1 MTSQVEQEIPLRSKE
16 EQADAGGP
24 SKSAQKKAAKEKE
37 KAEKAARRQELERQ
51 QKEQADAN
59 DTSKHLYGPV
69 PSSSDSP
76 GNLSKQKFT
85 ELAELYDAEEEQQVT
100 VDARIHNARVQSAK
114 LAFLVLR
121 EEAHTIQAVIAEGGT
136 NKISRQ
142 MVKWCGGINSE
153 SIVRAT
159 GLVKQPK
166 EPVTSTSI
174 SNFELHIESI
184 YMISEA
190 AQMLPVQVKD
200 CMRAPPMND
209 EDSKEEPETDS
220 QGLPIVSLNARL
232 NNRILDGRTAAN
244 QAIFQL
250 QSGISNLF
258 IEFMNQNRFTW
269 INSSKLAGAATEG
282 GSGVFEIKYFDSKAY
297 LTQSPQFFKQMA
309 IAMDMKRVCEIGPVF
324 RAENSN
330 THRHL
335 TEFTGLDFE
344 MVIQSHYHEVLSFG
358 EQLML
363 YIIRNLQE
371 RAEFK
376 RLTKVVDQIF
386 PGAGDFKLP
395 SNDGGS
401 EALRL
406 TFAEAVRLLNEH
418 GIEAGEYEDLSTGQ
432 EKALGRIM
440 REKYGTDFYSIDK
453 FPSAIRPFYTM
464 PDPSNAQVSNSYDFF
479 MRGQEIMSGAQR
491 IHDYKQLCERMRANE
506 PPLDPLS
513 EGFRH
518 YTDAFKY
525 GCAAHGGGG
534 LGLNRILQFYL
545 GLPDIRFATLFPRDP
560 GRLAP

>member
-1 MTSQVEQEIPLRSKE
+1 MASQGDHELSSRAKE
-16 EQADAGGP
+16 EQADANAP
-24 SKSAQKKAAKEKE
+24 SKSAVKKANKKGE
-37 KAEKAARRQELERQ
+37 KAEKAAKRQELERA
-51 QKEQADAN
+51 QKEQAEAN
-59 DTSKHLYGPV
+59 DTAKHLYGSM
-69 PSSSDSP
+69 PSVSDSP
-76 GNLSKQKFT
+76 GDLPAQKFT
-85 ELAELYDAEEEQQVT
+85 ELAELYDAKEDQEVT

-114 LAFLVLR
+114 LAFIVLR
-121 EEAHTIQAVIAEGGT
+121 EEAHTVQAVIAEGGS

-153 SIVRAT
+153 SIVRVT
-159 GLVKQPK
+159 GVVKQPK

-174 SNFELHIESI
+174 SNFELHVESMYI
-184 YMISEA
+184 ISEA
-190 AQMLPVQVKD
+190 AQVLPVQVKD
-200 CMRAPPMND
+200 CMRAPPMSEEESND
-209 EDSKEEPETDS
+209 EPETDS
-220 QGLPIVSLNARL
+220 QGLPVVSLNARL
-232 NNRILDGRTAAN
+232 NNRVLDGRTAAN

-250 QSGISNLF
+250 QGGISNLF
-258 IEFMNQNRFTW
+258 IEYMNQNRFTW
-269 INSSKLAGAATEG
+269 INSSRLAGAATEG
-282 GSGVFEIKYFDSKAY
+282 GSGVFEIKYFDTKAY

-344 MVIQSHYHEVLSFG
+344 MVIRNDYHEVLSFG
-358 EQLML
+358 ENLML

-371 RAEFK
+371 RAEYK
-376 RLTKVVDQIF
+376 RLTKVVDQVF
-386 PGAGDFKLP
+386 PGAGDFRLP
-395 SNDGGS
+395 SKDS
-401 EALRL
+401 AVRL
-406 TFAEAVRLLNEH
+406 TFAEAVKLLNDA
-418 GIEAGEYEDLSTGQ
+418 GIEAGDFDDLSTSQ

-440 REKYGTDFYSIDK
+440 REKHSTDFYTIDK
-453 FPSAIRPFYTM
+453 FPSAVRPFYTM
-464 PDPSNAQVSNSYDFF
+464 PDASNPKLSNSYDFF

-491 IHDYKQLCERMRANE
+491 IHDYNQLCQRMKAND

-525 GCAAHGGGG
+525 GCAPHGGGG

-545 GLPDIRFATLFPRDP
+545 GLPDIRFATMFPRDP

>member
-1 MTSQVEQEIPLRSKE
+1 MAPQGEQELPVRAKE
-16 EQADAGGP
+16 AEGETSAP
-24 SKSAQKKAAKEKE
+24 SKNALKKAAKDKE
-37 KAEKAARRQELERQ
+37 KAEKAAKRQEQERQ

-59 DTSKHLYGPV
+59 DNAKHLYGSM
-69 PSSSDSP
+69 PSAADSTDSLP
-76 GNLSKQKFT
+76 KQKFT
-85 ELAELYDAEEEQQVT
+85 ELAELYDAKEDQEVT

-142 MVKWCGGINSE
+142 MVKWCGGISSE
-153 SIVRAT
+153 SIVRVT

-174 SNFELHIESI
+174 SNFELHVKSI

-200 CMRAPPMND
+200 CMRAPPMIE
-209 EDSKEEPETDS
+209 EDSKDEPETDS
-220 QGLPIVSLNARL
+220 QGLPVVSLNARL
-232 NNRILDGRTAAN
+232 NNRVLDGRTAAN

-250 QSGISNLF
+250 QGAISNLF
-258 IEFMNQNRFTW
+258 IEYMNQNRFTW
-269 INSSKLAGAATEG
+269 INSSRFAGAATEG
-282 GSGVFEIKYFDSKAY
+282 GAGVFEIKYFDTKAY

-309 IAMDMKRVCEIGPVF
+309 IAMDLKRVCEIGPVF

-344 MVIQSHYHEVLSFG
+344 MVIKNDYHEVLSFG
-358 EQLML
+358 EKLML

-371 RAEFK
+371 RAEYK
-376 RLTKVVDQIF
+376 RLTKVVDQVF

-395 SNDGGS
+395 AEDS
-401 EALRL
+401 ALRL
-406 TFAEAVRLLNEH
+406 TFAEAVKVLNDA
-418 GIEAGEYEDLSTGQ
+418 GIEAGEFDDLSTPQ

-440 REKYGTDFYSIDK
+440 REKYNTDFYTIDK
-453 FPSAIRPFYTM
+453 YPSAVRPFYTM
-464 PDPSNAQVSNSYDFF
+464 PDPTNAKLSNSYDFF

-491 IHDYKQLCERMRANE
+491 IHDYNQLCERMRAND

-518 YTDAFKY
+518 YTDAFKH
-525 GCAAHGGGG
+525 GCAPHGGGG

-545 GLPDIRFATLFPRDP
+545 GLPDIRFATMFPRDP

>member
-1 MTSQVEQEIPLRSKE
+1 MSSSADQSIPSRPKE
-16 EQADAGGP
+16 EAGEEGAP
-24 SKSAQKKAAKEKE
+24 SKNALKKAQKEKE
-37 KAEKAARRQELERQ
+37 KAEKAAKRQEQERQ

-59 DTSKHLYGPV
+59 DTAKHLYGAM
-69 PSSSDSP
+69 PSTSDSP
-76 GNLSKQKFT
+76 ANLPKQKFT
-85 ELAELYDAEEEQQVT
+85 ELAELYDAKEDQEVT

-121 EEAHTIQAVIAEGGT
+121 EEAHTIQAVIAEGGA
-136 NKISRQ
+136 NHISRQ

-174 SNFELHIESI
+174 SNYELHVESI
-184 YMISEA
+184 YMVSEA

-200 CMRAPPMND
+200 CMRAPPMS
-209 EDSKEEPETDS
+209 EDSKDEPETDS
-220 QGLPIVSLNARL
+220 QGLPVVSLNARL

-258 IEFMNQNRFTW
+258 MEFMNQNRFTW
-269 INSSKLAGAATEG
+269 INSSRLAGAATEG
-282 GSGVFEIKYFDSKAY
+282 GAGVFEIKYFETKAY

-344 MVIQSHYHEVLSFG
+344 MVIKNDYHEVLSFG
-358 EQLML
+358 EKLML

-371 RAEFK
+371 RAEYK
-376 RLTKVVDQIF
+376 RLTKVVEEVF

-395 SNDGGS
+395 SGND
-401 EALRL
+401 AVRL
-406 TFAEAVRLLNEH
+406 TFAEAVKMLNDN
-418 GIEAGEYEDLSTGQ
+418 GIQAAELDDLSTTQ

-440 REKYGTDFYSIDK
+440 REKHSTDFYTIDK
-453 FPSAIRPFYTM
+453 YPSAVRPFYTM
-464 PDPSNAQVSNSYDFF
+464 PDPANPQLSNSYDFF

-491 IHDYKQLCERMRANE
+491 IHDYNQLCERMKKND
-506 PPLDPLS
+506 PPLDPVS

-525 GCAAHGGGG
+525 GCAPHGGGG

>member
-1 MTSQVEQEIPLRSKE
+1 MASLAEQSLPERPKE
-16 EQADAGGP
+16 EQGEASAP
-24 SKSAQKKAAKEKE
+24 SKNALKKAAKEKE
-37 KAEKAARRQELERQ
+37 KAEKAAKRQELERQ
-51 QKEQADAN
+51 QKQQAEAN
-59 DTSKHLYGPV
+59 DTAKHLYGPL
-69 PSSSDSP
+69 PLTEDSP
-76 GNLSKQKFT
+76 ANLPKQQFS
-85 ELAELYDAEEEQQVT
+85 ELAELYDAKEDQEVT
-100 VDARIHNARVQSAK
+100 VDARIHNARVQSTR

-121 EEAHTIQAVIAEGGT
+121 EEAHTIQAVIAEGGS

-174 SNFELHIESI
+174 SSFELHVEKL

-200 CMRAPPMND
+200 CMRPPPLN
-209 EDSKEEPETDS
+209 EDLEEKVETDA
-220 QGLPIVSLNARL
+220 QGLPIVSLAARL
-232 NNRILDGRTAAN
+232 NNRVLDGRTAAN

-258 IEFMNQNRFTW
+258 IEYMNQNKFTW
-269 INSSKLAGAATEG
+269 INSSRLAGAATEG
-282 GSGVFEIKYFDSKAY
+282 GAGVFEIKYFDTKAY

-344 MVIQSHYHEVLSFG
+344 MVIKNDYHEVLSFG
-358 EQLML
+358 ERLML
-363 YIIRNLQE
+363 YILRNLQE
-371 RAEFK
+371 RPEYK
-376 RLTKVVDQIF
+376 RLTKVVDQVF
-386 PGAGDFKLP
+386 PGAGDFKLAP
-395 SNDGGS
+395 GD
-401 EALRL
+401 EAQRF
-406 TFAEAVRLLNEH
+406 TFAEAVKLLKEN
-418 GIEAGEYEDLSTGQ
+418 GVEASEDDDLSTPQ
-432 EKALGRIM
+432 EKALGRIV
-440 REKYGTDFYSIDK
+440 RDKYHTDFYTVDK
-453 FPSAIRPFYTM
+453 YPSAVRPFYTM
-464 PDPSNAQVSNSYDFF
+464 PDPSNAKVSNSYDFF

-491 IHDYKQLCERMRANE
+491 IHDYNQLCERMRKND

-525 GCAAHGGGG
+525 GCAPHGGGG